1 MNKVDN
7 LANYKIKPFYVEAEN
22 YRYTSI
28 DRRGN
33 TYFRDRFNPITNK
46 YFTDVLVTGH
56 GVSGYNMNYQ
66 IKNVSSVKYRAYWV
80 ALNDFQTTTFSQKL
94 GIGSAASTILPL
106 TVVSPNIY
114 TEVLLGEFTFTNYQ
128 SFLDLFLVANGTT
141 QISCDYFRLEPVV
154 P

>member
-1 MNKVDN
+1 
-7 LANYKIKPFYVEAEN
+7 
-22 YRYTSI
+22 
-28 DRRGN
+28 
-33 TYFRDRFNPITNK
+33 
-46 YFTDVLVTGH
+46 
-56 GVSGYNMNYQ
+56 
-66 IKNVSSVKYRAYWV
+66 
-80 ALNDFQTTTFSQKL
+80 LNDFQTTTFSQKL